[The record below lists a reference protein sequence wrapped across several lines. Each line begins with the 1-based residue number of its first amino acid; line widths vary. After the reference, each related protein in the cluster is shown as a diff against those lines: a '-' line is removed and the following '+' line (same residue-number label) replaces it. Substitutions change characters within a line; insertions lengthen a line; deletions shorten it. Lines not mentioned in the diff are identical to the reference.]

1 MHLTRAAMP
10 KKKANT
16 EELTKGTKKKSE
28 YDAKVAKIKAQVKM
42 LMPMVKTKVPELP
55 PLIGTLGFEHLT
67 HPFKPSAN
75 SPNLI
80 GAKTVSGKAMAE
92 KLEKTLQAKERK
104 EKLVL
109 REAKRKERLANR
121 TSSTYDSDDD
131 SGDDDSSLPYVKRKA
146 AANMRFEDFVIPDVV
161 DAETGEEVRRA
172 ACALPMPCPASLHPC
187 MSCVLTLFL
196 PPLPPRS
203 YCSLSPRGVQT
214 RAERTSTCRAS

>member
-1 MHLTRAAMP
+1 MP
-10 KKKANT
+10 KKKGNT
-16 EELTKGTKKKSE
+16 EDLTKGTKKKSD

-104 EKLVL
+104 EKLAL
-109 REAKRKERLANR
+109 RDAKRKERLANR
-121 TSSTYDSDDD
+121 TSNTYDSDDD

-161 DAETGEEVRRA
+161 DAETGEEVRCA
-172 ACALPMPCPASLHPC
+172 ACALPMPCQCPASLHLCTPAR
-187 MSCVLTLFL
+187 
-196 PPLPPRS
+196 P
-203 YCSLSPRGVQT
+203 
-214 RAERTSTCRAS
+214 AH

>member
-1 MHLTRAAMP
+1 MHLTAAMP
-10 KKKANT
+10 KKKSNT

-28 YDAKVAKIKAQVKM
+28 YDAKVAKIKAQVQM

-104 EKLVL
+104 EKLEKL
-109 REAKRKERLANR
+109 AMREAKRKERLANR

-172 ACALPMPCPASLHPC
+172 ACALPMPCIPASLHSC

-196 PPLPPRS
+196 LPP
-203 YCSLSPRGVQT
+203 CPRAAT
-214 RAERTSTCRAS
+214 AH